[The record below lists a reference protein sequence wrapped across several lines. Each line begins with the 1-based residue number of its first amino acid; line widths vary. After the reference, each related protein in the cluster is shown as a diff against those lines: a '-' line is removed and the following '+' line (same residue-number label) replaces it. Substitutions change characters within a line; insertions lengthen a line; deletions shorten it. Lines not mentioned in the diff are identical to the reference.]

1 MNAAESLSSASGSP
15 EPAITSTTTSTDTRF
30 RGKTIVITGA
40 GGTFGRAGCLYF
52 AQRGARVAALDNNFD
67 ALTETVQLVRKECQ
81 ASAEPYVNKRIN
93 GFECDVTS
101 TESVDAAIRDV
112 VEAFGSI
119 DLLWNNAGYQGQ
131 IKPTLEYSVADF
143 ATVLSINVTGMFAVM
158 QAVAKVMAK
167 SFEETKTKNKTSEGE
182 GQGTDGDD
190 SAAPASSHHPYAIV
204 NTASVAGMRGTP
216 AMVAY
221 SSSKAAVLAMTV
233 SSAKDLAPYGIRV
246 NAVSPALIGPGP
258 MWTRQNEL
266 HASSGSPYFATDPEE
281 VAKAKVGGVPM
292 KRLGTTDEVIKAVA
306 FLLSD
311 DSSYTTAF
319 NLVVDGGMSGGLR

>member
-1 MNAAESLSSASGSP
+1 MSTESSSAPPSA
-15 EPAITSTTTSTDTRF
+15 PASAAGDMRF

-40 GGTFGRAGCLYF
+40 GGTFGRAGCHYF
-52 AQRGARVAALDNNFD
+52 AARGARVAALDNNFD
-67 ALTETVQLVRKECQ
+67 ALAETVRLVREECH
-81 ASAEPYVNKRIN
+81 ASAQPYVNKHIN

-101 TESVDAAIRDV
+101 TESVDAAVRDV
-112 VEAFGSI
+112 VKAFGSI
-119 DLLWNNAGYQGQ
+119 HLLWNNAGYQGQ

-143 ATVLSINVTGMFAVM
+143 ATVLSVNVTGMFAVM

-167 SFEETKTKNKTSEGE
+167 SFAEETKSKEKEKAEVTGS
-182 GQGTDGDD
+182 DD
-190 SAAPASSHHPYAIV
+190 SLASTCTSSHPFAIV
-204 NTASVAGMRGTP
+204 NTSSVAGMRGTP

-233 SSAKDLAPYGIRV
+233 SSAKDLAPHGIRV
-246 NAVSPALIGPGP
+246 NAVSPALIGPGF

-266 HASSGSPYFATDPEE
+266 HANSGSPYFSTDPEE
-281 VAKAKVGGVPM
+281 VAKNKVGGVPM